1 MQEPEPMTTRRE
13 FLGAGLGV
21 ALTLAAPRLAPARVR
36 PVLLGRTRP
45 RALCLVQLTGG
56 NDGLGMLVPWRQDAY
71 WRARPT
77 LAAPPGELHAL
88 DAEHSLHPAM
98 GALAALAAE
107 GRAAFVHAVG
117 HPEPDRSH
125 FRSMEIWH
133 TARLQQPCGELG
145 WFGLL
150 ADRLAEG
157 DGDGSGA
164 LVALH
169 VGSAELPLA
178 LRARRVSAPCLIDA
192 DGLRVP
198 AALARLARARDALCS
213 VPPET
218 DGLPAS
224 AERAFLRSAARAS
237 YRAAERMSALVA
249 AAPRT
254 TYPEGELARRLRLAA
269 RLIAGGFGARLF
281 HLELAG
287 FDTHARQGRVH
298 AALLGELSL
307 ALAAFQQD
315 LEDEGVADDVVT
327 LVFSE
332 FGRRVAENASRG
344 TDHGQAAPV
353 IVLGSRV
360 RAGCLGTAPDLERL
374 DDGDVP
380 WSTDFRA
387 LYAGLERDW
396 FGLAPTLEEPPFPL
410 FL

>member
-1 MQEPEPMTTRRE
+1 MSTRRE
-13 FLGAGLGV
+13 LLAAGLGT
-21 ALTLAAPRLAPARVR
+21 ALTLAAPRLRSTRAAP
-36 PVLLGRTRP
+36 LLGRTRP

-56 NDGLGMLVPWRQDAY
+56 NDGLGMLVPHRQDAY

-88 DAEHSLHPAM
+88 DDEHSLHPAM
-98 GALAALAAE
+98 AALAALASE

-150 ADRLAEG
+150 ADRLA
-157 DGDGSGA
+157 DGVDAESGA

-169 VGSAELPLA
+169 VGSGDLPLA
-178 LRARRVSAPCLIDA
+178 LRGQRVAAPCLQDA
-192 DGLRVP
+192 NGLRVH
-198 AALARLARARDALCS
+198 ADVARLADWRDTLCAPS
-213 VPPET
+213 AA

-237 YRAAERMSALVA
+237 YRAAERMSALIDDGA
-249 AAPRT
+249 QNG
-254 TYPEGELARRLRLAA
+254 YPDSDLARRLRLVA
-269 RLIAGGFGARLF
+269 RLVAGGFGARLF
-281 HLELAG
+281 HLELGG
-287 FDTHARQGRVH
+287 FDTHARQGPVH
-298 AALLGELSL
+298 AALLGELSAGL
-307 ALAAFQQD
+307 VAFQRD
-315 LEDEGVADDVVT
+315 LQNEGVADDVVT

-344 TDHGQAAPV
+344 TDHGKAAPV
-353 IVLGSRV
+353 IVLGPSV
-360 RAGCLGTAPDLERL
+360 RAGLLGTPADLEQL

-380 WSTDFRA
+380 YSADFRA
-387 LYAGLERDW
+387 LYAALEQAWFGLERS
-396 FGLAPTLEEPPFPL
+396 LEQASFPL
-410 FL
+410 FP